1 MDAKFQLK
9 IALIF
14 ETRQGIFHT
23 FVDFWKESVVETKL
37 KSERK
42 FYSGCTYYKS
52 TFPAI
57 SDQFITLQASVFQ
70 NLTTKTSNALPRF
83 PEPPAVLCVC
93 GKLMGHVCTYAGNHG
108 NRHSGHT
115 LNQPS
120 PQLYLHS

>member
-23 FVDFWKESVVETKL
+23 YVDFWKESVVETKL

-57 SDQFITLQASVFQ
+57 SD
-70 NLTTKTSNALPRF
+70 
-83 PEPPAVLCVC
+83 
-93 GKLMGHVCTYAGNHG
+93 
-108 NRHSGHT
+108 
-115 LNQPS
+115 
-120 PQLYLHS
+120 